1 MFQAQ
6 DRTLRLSIVEG
17 TDYGGTS
24 IGNGISGKLFK
35 AIGYSGVFGVSAAC
49 LLVAVLY
56 GAIFVKESL
65 KLPNDDNKKKKEIA
79 KGLSHVKKVESSNDE
94 DCASL
99 AWQSVMYILEGVRT
113 VVTPREGW
121 RRALVL
127 LGVFQ
132 YICYT
137 CGYTGTEGS
146 HRLYFVENKYK
157 WSEEELS
164 TYLFNLRIA
173 CWLGLWLLVPFLTNV
188 VKISDSIIAV
198 IAVATASAGTLQ

>member
-1 MFQAQ
+1 M
-6 DRTLRLSIVEG
+6 
-17 TDYGGTS
+17 
-24 IGNGISGKLFK
+24 
-35 AIGYSGVFGVSAAC
+35 FGVSAAC

>member
-1 MFQAQ
+1 MF
-6 DRTLRLSIVEG
+6 G
-17 TDYGGTS
+17 C
-24 IGNGISGKLFK
+24 
-35 AIGYSGVFGVSAAC
+35 SAGCCVVA
-49 LLVAVLY
+49 LLY
-56 GAIFVKESL
+56 CAIFMKESL
-65 KLPNDDNKKKKEIA
+65 TPQTSASQGKKEIMTRE
-79 KGLSHVKKVESSNDE
+79 HVYQVKNEGDREEE
-94 DCASL
+94 DKSCGSITKT
-99 AWQSVMYILEGVRT
+99 SVMYILEGLRT